1 MDPLRK
7 ARFAAGSV
15 LAFTTAVFFST
26 FAMGDAAWV
35 GYLRAAAEA
44 GMVGGL
50 ADWFAVTALF
60 RHPLGIPIPHTAIIP
75 RSKDALGK
83 NLAEFIAG
91 NFLDPDTV
99 KERLANAE
107 VAKRIGT
114 WLATEEGSEVAAGHV
129 TTILGAV
136 AQGTAS
142 DQVWAD
148 LEGVLVDRVRRMPIS
163 EMAGRALVT
172 AVEDG
177 ELDPIVTAV
186 VRGVDRSLRDN
197 SEYLRDRIKNESPWW
212 VPDSVDEAV
221 FAKATDIAH
230 RFLGEVADDPRHQV
244 RGMLAKRLLELGD
257 RLQNDPAMKEQVSA
271 RIGELTERPEFR
283 SWLRAGWS
291 QAMTSLGEQS
301 TGIAGALRHLGDR
314 LLEDE
319 ALQQRIEGW
328 LEGMS
333 GPLAEAGR
341 RELAVLIPA
350 TVARWDPEDTAA
362 RLEQW
367 MGRDLQF
374 VRINGTVVGALIGLG
389 LHTIELGLG

>member
-7 ARFAAGSV
+7 ARIAAGSV
-15 LAFTTAVFFST
+15 LAFTTAVFFAT
-26 FAMGDAAWV
+26 FAMGEATWV

-75 RSKDALGK
+75 RSKDALGR
-83 NLAEFIAG
+83 NLADFIAG

-107 VAKRIGT
+107 VAKRIGA
-114 WLATEEGSEVAAGHV
+114 WLATDEGSEVAAGHV

-177 ELDPIVTAV
+177 EIDPIVTAV
-186 VRGVDRSLRDN
+186 VRGIDGSLRDN

-212 VPDSVDEAV
+212 VPESVDEAV

-244 RGMLAKRLLELGD
+244 RGMLARRLLELGD
-257 RLQNDPAMKEQVSA
+257 RLQNDPAIKDQVSA

-301 TGIAGALRHLGDR
+301 PGIAGALRHLGAR

-333 GPLAEAGR
+333 GPLADAGR

-389 LHTIELGLG
+389 LHSIEIGLG